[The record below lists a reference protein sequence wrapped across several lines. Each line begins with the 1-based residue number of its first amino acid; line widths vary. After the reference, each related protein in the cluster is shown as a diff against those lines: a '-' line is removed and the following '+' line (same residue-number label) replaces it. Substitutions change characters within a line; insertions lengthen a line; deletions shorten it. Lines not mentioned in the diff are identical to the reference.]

1 MQDREPQVGREGR
14 VRITQDDGTIIEG
27 VLEMADNATIQG
39 TPYNKATQ
47 LSDAVAQALKLTP
60 VEGATVNDAL
70 GLLPGV
76 LQDIIDL
83 KLGQVIVSTGSYT
96 GNGKNGRTISV
107 GFTPKVVIIFTG
119 NQFATSSGGYLSW
132 DAHLL
137 SAALESFSPNVF
149 TQYPLQIENDGFIV
163 GASYQSVQYIYNE
176 NGSIYNYIAIGQKFD
191 NTVTVSCKNSSGQLQ
206 DGCVV
211 TLGENDPVVSNSTEP
226 LVFKTVSSAPVLTVV
241 SPLDYSGEVQTQTLD
256 LSNTQNLS
264 VDVAINTDTHLA
276 TGLITASMVGAF
288 SSQVSSVDMFCL
300 GGGANG
306 AGSGLDYAN
315 YAGGGFAGGGS
326 GGGGA
331 LKNAIQTTGKMFSLI
346 VGGRSSKSSVSADG
360 TVFCEATGASSALT
374 ENGIKYDAGYLGS
387 KAGTGTIG
395 DTFMTGDQVPLFRFA
410 RQISSGGSTVTITAD
425 RDKSTVGNV
434 IDPFTGEKLSGCGG
448 TKFGCVYY
456 TNYSW
461 DPNAGSYSGTP
472 GGGVNPAGNRVYS
485 DSEYDF
491 VGDAATTY
499 GSGGAGATAW
509 YDTNDYS
516 PSYVTLTGG
525 SAKPGYIRWRVTPA

>member
-70 GLLPGV
+70 GLLPGA

-83 KLGQVIVSTGSYT
+83 KLGQVIVSTGSYN
-96 GNGKNGRTISV
+96 GNGKNGRAISV

-149 TQYPLQIENDGFIV
+149 TQYPLRIENDGFIV

-176 NGSIYNYIAIGQKFD
+176 SGSIYNYIAIGQKFD
-191 NTVTVSCKNSSGQLQ
+191 NTVTVSCKNSSGALQ

-211 TLGENDPVVSNSTEP
+211 TLGENDPVISNSTEP
-226 LVFKTVSSAPVLTVV
+226 LVFKTVSQNPVLTVV
-241 SPLDYSGEVQTQTLD
+241 SPIDYGGEVQTQTLD

-264 VDVAINTDTHLA
+264 VDVTVDTSTHL
-276 TGLITASMVGAF
+276 TSGTITSSIVGAF
-288 SSQVSSVDMFCL
+288 SSLAATVNLLCV
-300 GGGANG
+300 GGGGNG
-306 AGSGLDYAN
+306 MMCPQIAWNTAP
-315 YAGGGFAGGGS
+315 FASGGS

-331 LKNAIQTTGKMFSLI
+331 RKNNYATAGKRFS
-346 VGGRSSKSSVSADG
+346 
-360 TVFCEATGASSALT
+360 
-374 ENGIKYDAGYLGS
+374 
-387 KAGTGTIG
+387 
-395 DTFMTGDQVPLFRFA
+395 M
-410 RQISSGGSTVTITAD
+410 
-425 RDKSTVGNV
+425 
-434 IDPFTGEKLSGCGG
+434 
-448 TKFGCVYY
+448 
-456 TNYSW
+456 
-461 DPNAGSYSGTP
+461 TP
-472 GGGVNPAGNRVYS
+472 GGRASTSTIYADDQIICQATGGKNGVGNNIRDFPNDDPSTPAISYSSVPEPGTGIVGDVLMTGAKPAQIMVSGQNTGMSLIYNTSAQQPTAGNVTNLA
-485 DSEYDF
+485 
-491 VGDAATTY
+491 GTQIA
-499 GSGGAGATAW
+499 GAGATRSDYGY
-509 YDTNDYS
+509 YDGYYFYPSNGTSTNPTQGGGAIAS
-516 PSYVTLTGG
+516 NATLAGAGG
-525 SAKPGYIRWRVTPA
+525 GAAPNGQSAGLGMAGIIEWEVVS